1 MQHPKLSKVNIKQ
14 GQFKKFQRALSL
26 IIILFLVSL
35 ILNKLSFT
43 QKYSILDLAS
53 AEVEREALGTGP
65 GRFNAVVAE
74 DIDDDGKCEI
84 VFGNYEGYII
94 VLEYRDYDF
103 HEEWRSKKIGHRMW
117 GITVGDFIGDST
129 KEIIAGNGNGE
140 LVAFN
145 AKTHKQVWYAEDLV
159 RDVHGLLLHDLGSDD
174 TTYLLA
180 GTGYKTDKDLGTVYI
195 FTENSTEPIAK
206 IGKFEN
212 RLRGI
217 GVGDVDKDGE
227 LEIVVGSGVATGERP
242 GEGYV
247 RVFNVEDALDPQTL
261 KSDEPID
268 SEWKSKNLKGDCV
281 AIEVVDFTG
290 DGYPDIVVG
299 NGYRY
304 QAGWIR
310 ILTYDEAAKDY
321 VEYWKS
327 PDIGPKPYGL
337 AVDDVNDNNKLDIVV
352 SNQPGYIYIYEQ
364 SGSGLKR
371 IWKSK
376 VLGTDILGLDI
387 EDVDN
392 DGQLEIV
399 ATQGGYVGKGDYTS
413 GYSDPHIYIIDGKT
427 HEIEIIIGETH
438 PLGFILQIL
447 ILILTVLFLLGLNYY
462 LKYRRK
468 VKLFTASKSGG
479 STAKGQKIQVKS
491 PTRSSQ
497 TPQPYPAPNQIPQPH
512 PAQKQPTFTSSIP
525 GSVSGPRTSDPTQ
538 MQSPVQSQVHATS
551 HTLVSQPS
559 QPKVSPK
566 TTTGPPP
573 QVFDPF
579 IKPEQPP
586 PQVFDPFAKPD
597 QPSSQPPQPPQPQP
611 QKQQNKK
618 PSREVN

>member
-1 MQHPKLSKVNIKQ
+1 MQHPKISKANPGQ
-14 GQFKKFQRALSL
+14 GNAKRIHRFLSL
-26 IIILFLVSL
+26 ILILFLGSL
-35 ILNKLSFT
+35 ILNNLSFT
-43 QKYSILDLAS
+43 QKHSILELAS

-84 VFGNYEGYII
+84 VFGNYEGYVI

-103 HEEWRSKKIGHRMW
+103 HEEWRSKRIGHRMW

-145 AKTHKQVWYAEDLV
+145 AKTHKQVWYTEDLV
-159 RDVHGLLLHDLGSDD
+159 RDVHGLLLHDLGSED

-247 RVFNVEDALDPQTL
+247 RVFNVEDALDSQTL

-281 AIEVVDFTG
+281 AIELVDFTG

-304 QAGWIR
+304 QAGWVR
-310 ILTYDEAAKDY
+310 ILTYDETAKDY

-337 AVDDVNDNNKLDIVV
+337 TVDDIDDNNKLDIVV

-364 SGSGLKR
+364 SGSGMKQV
-371 IWKSK
+371 WKSK

-447 ILILTVLFLLGLNYY
+447 ILVLTLLFLLGLNYY

-468 VKLFTASKSGG
+468 VKLFMASKSGD
-479 STAKGQKIQVKS
+479 STSKGQTIKAGS
-491 PTRSSQ
+491 PALTLQ
-497 TPQPYPAPNQIPQPH
+497 TSQPYPPPKRIPQPQ
-512 PAQKQPTFTSSIP
+512 PVQKQPTFTSSSTGYGLEQRP
-525 GSVSGPRTSDPTQ
+525 SDPTQ
-538 MQSPVQSQVHATS
+538 VRVQAPANGKTS
-551 HTLVSQPS
+551 VAHSS

-579 IKPEQPP
+579 AKPEQP
-586 PQVFDPFAKPD
+586 
-597 QPSSQPPQPPQPQP
+597 SSQLPP

-618 PSREVN
+618 PTREVD